1 MERCYWNQDGEDC
14 DTWAT
19 SCGHYFTI
27 NDGTPSDNSMKFCCY
42 CGGSLREELYVDPDC
57 TCRARPVRPD
67 DISPPEVTRN
77 PQCPVHGRDW
87 DAVRDA
93 AIDDKL
99 TGDK

>member
-1 MERCYWNQDGEDC
+1 MNRCHWNQDGEDS
-14 DTWAT
+14 DVWAT

-27 NDGTPSDNSMKFCCY
+27 GDGTPEANDFKFCVY
-42 CGGSLREELYVDPDC
+42 CGGALREEPYHDADC
-57 TCRARPVRPD
+57 TCHARPVRQD

-77 PQCPVHGRDW
+77 PNCPVHGRDW

-99 TGDK
+99 TEGK